1 MQLKRSGRM
10 ENNRV
15 PVTEI
20 GKVSKGW
27 VLVRAAEG
35 SWLLPERVVDRENI
49 CPGLPVLP
57 AEMDRL
63 AHREQLPRARSDAQ
77 RYISAGERTMKQF
90 RSYLE
95 RRGYHSAVVS
105 DISGWALDTGLVND
119 KRYAEVFVS
128 SHSRR
133 SPMGNFRIRMELLER
148 GVPSNVVEEILA
160 GRDEEELQSS
170 LVREIAGK
178 YGDMEHEKAYRRAS
192 GYLRRR
198 GFSFDLVRRVLEEAL
213 GSSGGPPD

>member
-1 MQLKRSGRM
+1 MG
-10 ENNRV
+10 NNRV
-15 PVTEI
+15 PVTDIE
-20 GKVSKGW
+20 KVRKGW
-27 VLVRAAEG
+27 VLVRATEG
-35 SWLLPERVVDRENI
+35 SWLLPERAVDSAGIR
-49 CPGLPVLP
+49 PGLPVLP
-57 AEMDRL
+57 AEMDGL
-63 AHREQLPRARSDAQ
+63 ARREQLPRAGSDAQ
-77 RYISAGERTMKQF
+77 RYISAGERTMKQL

-105 DISGWALDTGLVND
+105 DISGWATDTGLVND
-119 KRYAEVFVS
+119 RRYAEIFVS

-160 GRDEEELQSS
+160 GRDEEELHSV
-170 LVREIAGK
+170 LVREIEGK
-178 YGDMEHEKAYRRAS
+178 YGNMEHQRAFRRAS